1 MGAVSRLG
9 LYGVT
14 IHAIFCMKHIP

>member
-9 LYGVT
+9 LYGFT